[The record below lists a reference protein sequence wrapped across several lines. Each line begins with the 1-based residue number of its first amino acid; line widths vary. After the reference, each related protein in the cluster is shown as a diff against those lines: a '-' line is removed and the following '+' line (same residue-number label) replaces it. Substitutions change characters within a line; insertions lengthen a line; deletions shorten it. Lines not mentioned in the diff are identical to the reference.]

1 MIGIP
6 IHLFLDFNAVI
17 VNLDSLSPE
26 QQRDC
31 ISDIEKNIQT
41 LKVYLEDHLSAKEK
55 LLGIPE
61 TGLAILK
68 QPLMLAEAIEAWIV
82 SLKKKLNSLGTAA
95 RLNFRYC
102 CFGHWARDQIKYE
115 KLHVTMA
122 WSFSLYQVPM
132 ACCPTGASISLQ

>member
-41 LKVYLEDHLSAKEK
+41 LKVYLEDHLKRERKAARNPRNGSCGFEATAYVGRGNRSMDRFLEK
-55 LLGIPE
+55 KIEFTWNRRPFKFSILLFR
-61 TGLAILK
+61 A
-68 QPLMLAEAIEAWIV
+68 
-82 SLKKKLNSLGTAA
+82 LGTEP
-95 RLNFRYC
+95 NK
-102 CFGHWARDQIKYE
+102 I
-115 KLHVTMA
+115 
-122 WSFSLYQVPM
+122 
-132 ACCPTGASISLQ
+132 

>member
-1 MIGIP
+1 M
-6 IHLFLDFNAVI
+6 I

-61 TGLAILK
+61 TGLAVLK

-82 SLKKKLNSLGTAA
+82 SLKKKIEFTWNRRPFKFSILLFRALGTGP
-95 RLNFRYC
+95 NK
-102 CFGHWARDQIKYE
+102 I
-115 KLHVTMA
+115 
-122 WSFSLYQVPM
+122 
-132 ACCPTGASISLQ
+132 